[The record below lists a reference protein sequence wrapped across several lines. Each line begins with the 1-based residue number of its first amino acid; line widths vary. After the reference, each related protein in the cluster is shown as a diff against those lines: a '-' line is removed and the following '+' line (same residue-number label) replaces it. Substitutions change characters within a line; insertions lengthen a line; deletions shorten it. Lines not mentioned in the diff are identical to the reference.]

1 MNKAGIVHCTILAAL
16 GIALLLFPVSLRRAQ
31 ARSDEPS
38 VFTEAA
44 ASKLLSQVAEG
55 LRSHSAKKMLSA
67 FDLSMMD
74 GGSIFKEQ
82 ITALFNQ
89 YESIRVHFKL
99 VEVKENVAVVDA
111 ELDGTPPNGDSP
123 PQHKNVQLRL
133 TAAKTSAGWR
143 FVDAQP
149 RAFFS

>member
-1 MNKAGIVHCTILAAL
+1 MRAFQSVL
-16 GIALLLFPVSLRRAQ
+16 GVSIAVLFLLLSPAHNYGQEQSGGP
-31 ARSDEPS
+31 SDVLS
-38 VFTEAA
+38 EAA

-67 FDLSMMD
+67 FDLSIMD
-74 GGSIFKEQ
+74 GGPIFKEQ

-111 ELDGTPPNGDSP
+111 ALDGTPPSGDSP
-123 PQHKNVQLRL
+123 PQHKNIQLRL

-143 FVDAQP
+143 FVDAHP
-149 RAFFS
+149 RTFFS